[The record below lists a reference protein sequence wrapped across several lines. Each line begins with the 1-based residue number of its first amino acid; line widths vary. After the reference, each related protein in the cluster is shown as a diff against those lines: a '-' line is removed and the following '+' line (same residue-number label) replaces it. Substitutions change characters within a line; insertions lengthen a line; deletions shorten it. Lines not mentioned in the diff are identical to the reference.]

1 MKGGTEISVGVGVG
15 VELKPPLFTSEEE
28 ALNEDRTRATSN
40 SISDEEFD
48 LRVNESEFFS

>member
-1 MKGGTEISVGVGVG
+1 MGVGVG
-15 VELKPPLFTSEEE
+15 VELKLPLFTSEEE